1 MQRLCTSACNRRII
15 RLAIISGMDTIQLHS
30 SNNNAIDRRDDD
42 GTRYSPI
49 ERAPL
54 SNTEDKGGDMSTEI
68 FLAHDN
74 TGKKKNS
81 PEYIPEPSIEI
92 ADLLLAYLEQME
104 IEYVFGIPGGA
115 IEPLYNAIARSS
127 RNGGVR
133 HILARHETG
142 AAFMADGYA
151 RESGKIGVCC
161 STSGPGITNLIT
173 GVACAYDNNIPML
186 VITGQP
192 ALPTFGKHPLQE
204 SSCTGI
210 NTLGMLQHCTRYNS
224 LVSHPQQFEH
234 KLITA
239 LQRATRTPMG
249 PVHLSIP
256 VDVFRSPNPLPAPA
270 YDLRSLLKPSSLVD
284 DDALETLRQ
293 MLAEAENVVFL
304 IGVGCG
310 EAIGSILQFAELNG
324 AMVVTTPD
332 GKGLVN
338 PYHPLFRGV
347 FGFGGH
353 ASAEA
358 VLRDKSVDLIIA
370 VGTGMGEWNSG
381 GWSDSLLNAR
391 LVHID
396 ESEEHLSRTPM
407 ARFHM
412 RGRILSIFTRLVQQM
427 YEVRQ
432 SGRTEQELQRNAR
445 QQHDSHHK
453 PDNMLA
459 ALDKAESNATP
470 ILPQRLMYELG
481 RLFPPTTRFLA
492 DTGNSTAWSI
502 HYLQPDVD
510 RRTSE
515 RRHTVDNKRAPGR
528 RRTEGGWLR
537 VTMNFAPMGWA
548 IGGAIGTAAANPKV
562 PVVCITGDGSFL
574 MNGQEISVAVAE
586 SQTVIFVVLN
596 DQSLGMVKHGQRL
609 AKAEQIGC
617 DLPPTDFAAM
627 ARAMGAAAHT
637 IRSPEDLTSLD
648 IGAICARPGP
658 TLLDV
663 RIDPDEI
670 PPMNVRMRVLAGG
683 L

>member
-1 MQRLCTSACNRRII
+1 
-15 RLAIISGMDTIQLHS
+15 
-30 SNNNAIDRRDDD
+30 
-42 GTRYSPI
+42 
-49 ERAPL
+49 
-54 SNTEDKGGDMSTEI
+54 MSTEI
-68 FLAHDN
+68 FLVDGN
-74 TGKKKNS
+74 TERKKNS
-81 PEYIPEPSIEI
+81 PERTPGQPIEI

-104 IEYVFGIPGGA
+104 IEYVFGVPGGA
-115 IEPLYNAIARSS
+115 IEPLFNAIARSS
-127 RNGGVR
+127 RRGGVR
-133 HILARHETG
+133 HILARHEAG

-151 RESGKIGVCC
+151 RETGKIGVCC

-173 GVACAYDNNIPML
+173 GVACAYDNNIPLL

-204 SSCTGI
+204 SACTGI

-234 KLITA
+234 KLVTA
-239 LQRATRTPMG
+239 LQLATRTPMG
-249 PVHLSIP
+249 PAHLSIP
-256 VDVFRSPNPLPAPA
+256 VDVFRSPNPLPYPS
-270 YDLRSLLKPSSLVD
+270 YDLGALLKPSALVD

-293 MLAEAENVVFL
+293 MLIEATNVVFL
-304 IGVGCG
+304 IGVDCG
-310 EAIGSILQFAELNG
+310 EAIGSILQFAELSG

-338 PYHPLFRGV
+338 PHHPLFRGV

-370 VGTGMGEWNSG
+370 IGTGMGEWNSG

-396 ESEEHLSRTPM
+396 ESEEHLTRTPM

-412 RGRILSIFTRLVQQM
+412 RGRILSIFTRLVQQL
-427 YEVRQ
+427 YENEARQ
-432 SGRTEQELQRNAR
+432 SGYIEH
-445 QQHDSHHK
+445 QQHGIQRK

-459 ALDKAESNATP
+459 APDKAESNATP
-470 ILPQRLMYELG
+470 ILPQRLMKELG

-492 DTGNSTAWSI
+492 DTGNSTTWAI
-502 HYLQPDVD
+502 HYLQPNID
-510 RRTSE
+510 RRTGE
-515 RRHTVDNKRAPGR
+515 RRHTGGSKRAPGR
-528 RRTEGGWLR
+528 RKTEGGWLR

-548 IGGAIGTAAANPKV
+548 IGGAVGTAAANPEV

-586 SQTVIFVVLN
+586 RQTVIFVVLN
-596 DQSLGMVKHGQRL
+596 NQSLGMVKHGQRM
-609 AKAEQIGC
+609 AQAEQIGC
-617 DLPPTDFAAM
+617 DLPPTDFAAL
-627 ARAMGAAAHT
+627 ARAMGAVAHT
-637 IRSPEDLTSLD
+637 IHAPADLLNLD
-648 IGAICARPGP
+648 IAAICARQGP

-663 RIDPDEI
+663 FIDPDEV